1 MRQHYQVSA
10 PGRTEIG
17 GNHTDHQQGCVLAAA
32 VDLETV
38 ADVILNGTDWINI
51 HSEGYPLIRINLN
64 ELHVHPE
71 EQNTTAALV
80 RGVAD
85 GFVQHGFELGGFD
98 AKVHSSVLPG
108 SGLSSSAAFEILIA
122 TIMNDLFCNS
132 RLPASE
138 LAQIAKYAENQFFGK
153 PCGLMDQLASA
164 TGGLVFMDFA
174 NPYEPKVEKI
184 NFDFAATNHALCIID
199 TGADHAD
206 LTEEYAAITK
216 ELLAVCQ
223 KFGKRYLR
231 EIPETEFMK
240 ALPEIRGKVPDR
252 ALLRAIHVYQENK
265 RVVKEAE
272 ALKNGDF
279 DAFLKL
285 VIESGKSSWMYLQN
299 IYPLGERSWQDVAV
313 TLALCETLLEGRG
326 AYRVHGGGF
335 GGTVQAFVPNDMLD
349 HFVQQIEK
357 VTGNGSCHVMSIR
370 KMGGIRLN

>member
-1 MRQHYQVSA
+1 
-10 PGRTEIG
+10 
-17 GNHTDHQQGCVLAAA
+17 
-32 VDLETV
+32 
-38 ADVILNGTDWINI
+38 
-51 HSEGYPLIRINLN
+51 
-64 ELHVHPE
+64 
-71 EQNTTAALV
+71 
-80 RGVAD
+80 
-85 GFVQHGFELGGFD
+85 
-98 AKVHSSVLPG
+98 
-108 SGLSSSAAFEILIA
+108 
-122 TIMNDLFCNS
+122 
-132 RLPASE
+132 
-138 LAQIAKYAENQFFGK
+138 
-153 PCGLMDQLASA
+153 MDQLASA

-216 ELLAVCQ
+216 ELLSVCQ
-223 KFGKRYLR
+223 QFGKRYLR

-240 ALPEIRGKVPDR
+240 ALPEIRGKVRDR

-265 RVVKEAE
+265 RVIKEAE
-272 ALKNGDF
+272 ALNNGHF
-279 DAFLKL
+279 DTFLKL

-299 IYPLGERSWQDVAV
+299 IYPHGKSTCQDVAV

-357 VTGNGSCHVMSIR
+357 VTGKGSSHVMSIR